1 MDFAPIPLE
10 TGPDRVTPKVFG
22 ILNIIFALG
31 LMVCNLCY
39 SFYGLLPSFMNAAT
53 DLPRR
58 EAIEEREEARQQL
71 EQLKADERRVKD
83 EEQKAEIARKRKP
96 LETRLAA
103 PPPPAVE
110 HSAWKEPRYFI
121 HFAADFITGELLN
134 VLMLIAGIG
143 LLRLSRWGRTLAIWV
158 AWLKIARLALLG
170 LSMAL
175 LVAPV
180 VTRGTTEWEVQDQPQ
195 APGPKPAVTPQVAWQ
210 LGAAATAWGVGLF
223 LAGSIYP
230 VLMIVMLGRRRVHD
244 AFDEPKHPIEP
255 PGPLRE

>member
-22 ILNIIFALG
+22 TLNIIFGLG
-31 LMVCNLCY
+31 LMACNLCY
-39 SFYGLLPSFMNAAT
+39 GFYGLIPAFMNTIT

-58 EAIEEREEARQQL
+58 EAIEQREEARQEL

-96 LETRLAA
+96 LEARLAA
-103 PPPPAVE
+103 PPPPTVE

-143 LLRLSRWGRTLAIWV
+143 LVRLARWGRTLAIWV
-158 AWLKIARLALLG
+158 AWFKIARLALLG
-170 LSMAL
+170 LSMGL
-175 LVAPV
+175 LVAPIV
-180 VTRGTTEWEVQDQPQ
+180 ARGTAEMEAAAE
-195 APGPKPAVTPQVAWQ
+195 APGPKPAPNPEVAWW
-210 LGAAATAWGVGLF
+210 LGATAAGWGIGLF
-223 LAGSIYP
+223 LGGSIYP
-230 VLMIVMLGRRRVHD
+230 AVLIAMLGRPRVRA
-244 AFDEPKHPIEP
+244 AFDEQGFADKPV
-255 PGPLRE
+255 GPLGE